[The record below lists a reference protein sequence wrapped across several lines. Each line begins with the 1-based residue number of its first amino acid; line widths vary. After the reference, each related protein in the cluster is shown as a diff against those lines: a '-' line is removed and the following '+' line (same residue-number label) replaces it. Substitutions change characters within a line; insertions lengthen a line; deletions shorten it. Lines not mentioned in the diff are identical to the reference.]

1 MNTLIRTTYN
11 GAQYAGLEVQGE
23 GPGSLGN
30 EERRLEDMRYE
41 CIFEGQ
47 SFQEQRQD
55 YEGESAQTTP
65 VPVYQPR
72 VAEGMS
78 FRDSAYQ
85 TSSTDRPPAPED
97 TLTPVKAEKILNET
111 KYETAP
117 ETVKQRTKK
126 KTRISGTCPECN
138 KVFSQVDNMKRHMGI
153 QHRLNLDGTPI
164 DEGHRKKYQAY
175 NKKPTKSKTTEGLA
189 SVSAPDEGKPA
200 KSQAHRAPSPVS
212 IPEVKQ
218 LSEAPLSPQS
228 SDYYVTLTDEELESG
243 SEGLPAKKTKA
254 SKLIK
259 SPARYPPSDAKHTVT
274 ERQPSATTSTGANT
288 GEQIGLLLRKP
299 TRPTKPFHSLRRLR
313 HQLDEPKLIPKVT
326 SLITKSKRLV
336 EMRPSSLV
344 KEVHNKSEN

>member
-1 MNTLIRTTYN
+1 
-11 GAQYAGLEVQGE
+11 
-23 GPGSLGN
+23 
-30 EERRLEDMRYE
+30 
-41 CIFEGQ
+41 
-47 SFQEQRQD
+47 
-55 YEGESAQTTP
+55 
-65 VPVYQPR
+65 
-72 VAEGMS
+72 
-78 FRDSAYQ
+78 
-85 TSSTDRPPAPED
+85 
-97 TLTPVKAEKILNET
+97 
-111 KYETAP
+111 
-117 ETVKQRTKK
+117 
-126 KTRISGTCPECN
+126 
-138 KVFSQVDNMKRHMGI
+138 MKRHMGI
-153 QHRLNLDGTPI
+153 QHGLNLDGTPI

-344 KEVHNKSEN
+344 KEVHNSAGKSSRQIADELTTKYDQRPTETKAKINEVRVARQAQKSFATEIQQHLRLDADEEERRRFLTWLDEECTRAEGEESDEMV